1 MKDLKSVPLGVYIAV
16 IFLVLFYVM
25 IGIAFPMLTFVL
37 TTTTTIGTVLSF
49 MRISHYL
56 RNGN

>member
-1 MKDLKSVPLGVYIAV
+1 MKTNFKSVPWGVYVAV

-37 TTTTTIGTVLSF
+37 TTTIGTVLSF